1 MEYDNSFK
9 HRGDRPG
16 HNWGDYQFVD
26 HGYDQLAADPTTD
39 VGITIP
45 GLNQLTA
52 TEMRGR
58 LQFIRSDLRPSLIQ
72 ALGFTTLVMTSDVAV
87 PPGTPP
93 APCVE
98 GFAKVLLTGQTDP
111 WVARAVAP
119 GASVPPSMQPTPGR
133 AVLMSLADA
142 IQGKGRFML
151 CNNVQKIVE
160 LATAG
165 YVGGDLPTQP
175 HGWAIVDGPAQLLDA
190 AVAAS
195 QPGLAPPQLPAEV
208 AAKELPDWVL
218 PVGVGLGALALIG
231 LVVTAGKKK
240 R

>member
-39 VGITIP
+39 VGTMIP

-52 TEMRGR
+52 IEMRGR
-58 LQFIRSDLRPSLIQ
+58 LQFIRSDLRPALIQ
-72 ALGFTTLVMTSDVAV
+72 ALGFTSLVLPSQVAV
-87 PPGTPP
+87 PPGTPSK
-93 APCVE
+93 PCVQ
-98 GFAKVLLTGQTDP
+98 GFAKVLVTGQTDA
-111 WVARAVAP
+111 WIARAVS
-119 GASVPPSMQPTPGR
+119 GGS
-133 AVLMSLADA
+133 AVLMGLSEAL
-142 IQGKGRFML
+142 QGKGSFML
-151 CNNVQKIVE
+151 CTDVRKIVE

-195 QPGLAPPQLPAEV
+195 QPQPQLPVPAQPAPEPG
-208 AAKELPDWVL
+208 LPDWVL
-218 PVGVGLGALALIG
+218 PVGIGVGALGLIA
-231 LVVTAGKKK
+231 LVVTSGKKK